1 MHLKR
6 GDKDQ
11 SEPTDRVFVK
21 DYELLLFAKNIGK
34 NLNRKY
40 SQKFIYSAKIQGNLK
55 LELVI

>member
-1 MHLKR
+1 M
-6 GDKDQ
+6 
-11 SEPTDRVFVK
+11 K